1 MSTDKRD
8 VSQSPVLLESNK
20 SIAEDKAPSS
30 NGKPEGN
37 NVPEREIAKESS
49 STKKTLLASDLQ
61 PHEEL
66 YHWKKPAKSAA
77 VLGAGLSIYYFLFI
91 QGYTFV
97 TLLGFTLLFNILFN
111 LTIKL
116 MFPPLTY
123 VGIVDEKKQPE
134 QYFFY
139 INDIV
144 RGVFESAAFTK
155 IYESVTG
162 SIVIYDKLIKEAM
175 AVADG
180 PSVTKAILSFYGL
193 RVAGSMFT
201 LATFGL
207 LFLISLFTIPIV
219 YKKYGKEID
228 THYEAISTNAA
239 DIVRRTSEKTL
250 EAVPQLESTFTTL
263 GLFST
268 KKEQ

>member
-30 NGKPEGN
+30 AGKQDGK
-37 NVPEREIAKESS
+37 NVPEREIAKESPS
-49 STKKTLLASDLQ
+49 SKKPLLASDLQ

-66 YHWKKPAKSAA
+66 YHWKKPVKSAG
-77 VLGAGLSIYYFLFI
+77 VLGAGLAIYYFLVI
-91 QGYTFV
+91 QGYTAV
-97 TLLGFTLLFNILFN
+97 TLLGFTLLYNILHN
-111 LTIKL
+111 LAIKL
-116 MFPPLTY
+116 MFKPLTY
-123 VGIVDEKKQPE
+123 LGIVDEKAQPE
-134 QYFFY
+134 KYFLY

-144 RGVFESAAFTK
+144 RGVFESAAFKK
-155 IYESVTG
+155 IYESVYN
-162 SIVIYDKLIKEAM
+162 SVIIYDKLIKEAM
-175 AVADG
+175 TVADG

-207 LFLISLFTIPIV
+207 LFLISLFTVPII

-228 THYEAISTNAA
+228 THYEKISTNAV
-239 DIVRRTSEKTL
+239 DIVRRTSEKTV

-263 GLFST
+263 GLVST